1 LGLGFAPELL
11 FHAFRLR
18 NQLVWHQFRLAE
30 GGFNVLEALTP
41 DQLNRNGVQNRLWK
55 EFQRPKIEQLLAPIH
70 QVNPTEKAYYYRMLT
85 FIARE
90 HQLSKLGNQQKENSG
105 FSSIWIDSLDDKL
118 SAGNIYHQLRLVSP
132 AEGTEGRV
140 DQVVL
145 RFHGQAIND
154 MSNFRPGDIVI
165 LYSYEKDSIPDACN
179 TMVFRCSI
187 VSITPEKITLN
198 LRKSQVDAFVFL
210 RHKDRYWAVEHD
222 FFESSYTALYRG
234 MHAFLSAPRE
244 RRELLM
250 AARHPEVDKSLSLKG
265 DYDTFNDLSL
275 RVRQARELFLI
286 IGPPGSGKT
295 SYGMLNTLKEELL
308 HPDTNVLLLSYTNR
322 AVDEICSK
330 LHGQIPFLRIGNAL
344 ACQPQYQEHLF
355 DNQVK
360 ACADLT
366 QLQDLILQTR
376 VFVGTV
382 TAMNS
387 AQVLFQYKQFSLAI
401 IDEASQILEPHI
413 IGLLSATHKGQ
424 PAIQRFVMIGDHKQL
439 PAVVQQTER
448 ESFVDNPL
456 LHQIGLRNC
465 RFSLFERLLH
475 LYGNDPSV
483 TYMLTRQGRMHREIM
498 ELPNQLFYKGKLEV
512 VPLPHQVAEL
522 PKEGGT
528 DDELTNLLL
537 TRRILFLPSKT
548 PRQSPSDK
556 VNQPEADIIASL
568 VERIYKIEK
577 ERFSA
582 QDTIGIIVPY
592 RNQIATVRNT
602 IARLG
607 IPELMDITIDTV
619 ERYQGSQRSYIIYGF
634 TVQKHYQLRFLTNNT
649 FIEDGKLI
657 DRKLNVAMTRA
668 QEHLIMIGN
677 PKILKSNI
685 LFREIL
691 KIKS

>member
-1 LGLGFAPELL
+1 
-11 FHAFRLR
+11 
-18 NQLVWHQFRLAE
+18 
-30 GGFNVLEALTP
+30 
-41 DQLNRNGVQNRLWK
+41 
-55 EFQRPKIEQLLAPIH
+55 
-70 QVNPTEKAYYYRMLT
+70 
-85 FIARE
+85 
-90 HQLSKLGNQQKENSG
+90 
-105 FSSIWIDSLDDKL
+105 
-118 SAGNIYHQLRLVSP
+118 
-132 AEGTEGRV
+132 
-140 DQVVL
+140 
-145 RFHGQAIND
+145 
-154 MSNFRPGDIVI
+154 
-165 LYSYEKDSIPDACN
+165 
-179 TMVFRCSI
+179 
-187 VSITPEKITLN
+187 
-198 LRKSQVDAFVFL
+198 
-210 RHKDRYWAVEHD
+210 
-222 FFESSYTALYRG
+222 
-234 MHAFLSAPRE
+234 
-244 RRELLM
+244 
-250 AARHPEVDKSLSLKG
+250 
-265 DYDTFNDLSL
+265 
-275 RVRQARELFLI
+275 
-286 IGPPGSGKT
+286 
-295 SYGMLNTLKEELL
+295 
-308 HPDTNVLLLSYTNR
+308 
-322 AVDEICSK
+322 
-330 LHGQIPFLRIGNAL
+330 
-344 ACQPQYQEHLF
+344 
-355 DNQVK
+355 
-360 ACADLT
+360 
-366 QLQDLILQTR
+366 
-376 VFVGTV
+376 
-382 TAMNS
+382 
-387 AQVLFQYKQFSLAI
+387 
-401 IDEASQILEPHI
+401 
-413 IGLLSATHKGQ
+413 
-424 PAIQRFVMIGDHKQL
+424 MIGDHKQL
-439 PAVVQQTER
+439 PAVVQQTEQ

-498 ELPNQLFYKGKLEV
+498 ELPNQLFYMGKLEV

-619 ERYQGSQRSYIIYGF
+619 ERYQGSQRRYIIYGF

-677 PKILKSNI
+677 PKILKSNP
-685 LFREIL
+685 LFKEIL
-691 KIKS
+691 SPLPAPPLGE